1 MRLPS
6 ILNLRGS
13 TQSALLKRNIL
24 ASFML
29 KGVSILISFFIVPLT
44 IDFVNPTQYGI
55 WLTLSSL
62 LAWFSFFDIGLSL
75 GFRNRFAQ
83 AKAKGEFR
91 LAREYVSTTYATL
104 FVLAMAM
111 LAITLTV
118 NHFLDWS
125 SILKV
130 DPSYGS
136 ELSQVFAIMITFF
149 GINLVAQTFSSM
161 VTADQ
166 HPAISSA
173 IQVSGQAIAI
183 ILIFALTR
191 SAAPGSL
198 VTLSLIYSGAP
209 VAMLLLAT
217 AVMFATSYRAYAPS
231 ISAIR
236 PRLIKSILGIG
247 GQFFIITTSM
257 LFIFQLMN
265 VIISRNI
272 GPDAVTEYNIA
283 YKYLNSVYMIAVLIL
298 NPFWSA
304 FTDAYTRGNLEWM
317 RRMLRRLEMLWLVAI
332 PLVGILLLAA
342 PWFYSI
348 WIGRSVTVSPSIS
361 VSVAVYTLLLMLAN
375 IYMYLINGTG
385 KVRIQLIIYLTFAI
399 ISYPIMNFSCARWGI
414 PGLLIVPATVYL
426 CQALL
431 GRIQLH
437 RLINNTATGLW
448 DK

>member
-104 FVLAMAM
+104 FVLAVAM
-111 LAITLTV
+111 LAITLTG

-317 RRMLRRLEMLWLVAI
+317 RRMLRRLEML
-332 PLVGILLLAA
+332 
-342 PWFYSI
+342 
-348 WIGRSVTVSPSIS
+348 
-361 VSVAVYTLLLMLAN
+361 
-375 IYMYLINGTG
+375 
-385 KVRIQLIIYLTFAI
+385 
-399 ISYPIMNFSCARWGI
+399 
-414 PGLLIVPATVYL
+414 
-426 CQALL
+426 
-431 GRIQLH
+431 
-437 RLINNTATGLW
+437 
-448 DK
+448 